1 MGRCGSGYD
10 YENLLVRCQQARFFN
25 VCVFLYKKR
34 KDFPRILQYYIAG
47 MDAAAASHSV
57 SATEDSSLFDFI
69 CSAIADATAAGQSN
83 TVQQLRN
90 AVLDRLPDLV
100 RADPVMTAKV
110 IVQHFS
116 RDNDKSAQHNTARTA
131 PNSTASQSALGWRT
145 DRETDGSTG

>member
-1 MGRCGSGYD
+1 MTLLGRCGSGYD

-47 MDAAAASHSV
+47 LDAAAQSHTASV
-57 SATEDSSLFDFI
+57 AEDSSLFDFI
-69 CSAIADATAAGQSN
+69 CSAIADATAARDNSI
-83 TVQQLRN
+83 VQQLRN

-116 RDNDKSAQHNTARTA
+116 RDNDKSNNTA
-131 PNSTASQSALGWRT
+131 LH
-145 DRETDGSTG
+145 